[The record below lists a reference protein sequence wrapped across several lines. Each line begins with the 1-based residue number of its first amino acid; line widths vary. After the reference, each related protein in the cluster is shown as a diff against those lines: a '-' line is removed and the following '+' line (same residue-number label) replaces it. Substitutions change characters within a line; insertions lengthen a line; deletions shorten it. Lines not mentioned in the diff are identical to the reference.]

1 MKYRILV
8 SGRGSECY
16 VHKISPETKI
26 ILSER
31 KIENNEMDAEEIAEV
46 LGLHFVTD
54 SDDIVLGPY
63 NDPEDYLIKVLD
75 ENDKV
80 IWESGNDHEF
90 FDYQFNFLFE
100 DETILTVDDYT
111 KGLFYTYELELEKDF
126 DYKKLI
132 PIVSEVSGEIS
143 VITDL
148 MYEDIDLRDYKEYG
162 DYWSKGITYSLLG

>member
-8 SGRGSECY
+8 SGKGSECY
-16 VHKISPETKI
+16 VHKISPETKA
-26 ILSER
+26 ILLER
-31 KIENNEMDAEEIAEV
+31 KVDNDEMDAEEIAEV

-54 SDDIVLGPY
+54 SDDIVMGPY
-63 NDPEDYLIKVLD
+63 NDPENYLIKVID

-80 IWESGNDHEF
+80 IWESDNDHEF
-90 FDYQFNFLFE
+90 VDYQFNFLFE
-100 DETILTVDDYT
+100 DESILAVDDYT

>member
-80 IWESGNDHEF
+80 IWESDNDHEF

-111 KGLFYTYELELEKDF
+111 KGLFYTYEVELEKDF
-126 DYKKLI
+126 DYKKLV
-132 PIVSEVSGEIS
+132 PIVSEISGEIS

-148 MYEDIDLRDYKEYG
+148 MYNDIDLRDYKEYG
-162 DYWSKGITYSLLG
+162 DYWI

>member
-80 IWESGNDHEF
+80 IWESDNDHEF

-111 KGLFYTYELELEKDF
+111 KGLFYTYEVELEKDF
-126 DYKKLI
+126 DYKKLV
-132 PIVSEVSGEIS
+132 PIVSEISGEIS

-148 MYEDIDLRDYKEYG
+148 MYNDIDLRDYKEYG
-162 DYWSKGITYSLLG
+162 DYWSKGITYSLFG